1 MSALQGLKGRWTALA
16 PREQRGVTLAAAALL
31 LTLVWLL
38 AVAPALRTLRE
49 APAKQAQLRGELE
62 HIQALA
68 SQAQQLQALPVL
80 SRLEAQNSLQSAA
93 TALGKSA
100 TLQVVGDRA
109 TLTLK
114 QVSPA
119 ALAPWLAHQA
129 GGGINPSDMH
139 VQRDNSSAEPVWN
152 GTLVFQL
159 PSAGTP

>member
-1 MSALQGLKGRWTALA
+1 MSALHALKGRWAALA
-16 PREQRGVTLAAAALL
+16 PREQRGVALAAAALL

-49 APAKQAQLRGELE
+49 APAKGAQLRAQLE
-62 HIQALA
+62 QMQALA
-68 SQAQQLQALPVL
+68 AQAQQLQALPVL

-93 TALGKSA
+93 TALGKAA

-119 ALAPWLAHQA
+119 ALAPWLARQA
-129 GGGINPSDMH
+129 GSGINPSDIH
-139 VQRDNSSAEPVWN
+139 VQRDSSGAEPSWS
-152 GTLVFQL
+152 GSLVFQL
-159 PSAGTP
+159 PSAATP